1 MLSGEGNENGE
12 KTTKKKLLD
21 VQHTFFC
28 TFLCRCF
35 TRLQRETSRNFL
47 VTRFIEEISY
57 LFLFTLFF
65 HCRSFSPWWPLAFL
79 IFSGAKFSNSSS
91 TKNCLLCFSSLSLAL
106 CRAFYRLA
114 SMACRLLSLFLC
126 LSLSLYS
133 KLFDMTINLSLI
145 LKITRIRKPFLLS
158 VLIFIDSLFSA
169 SQRRGWLCD
178 FPPK

>member
-79 IFSGAKFSNSSS
+79 IFSGAKFSHFSS

-106 CRAFYRLA
+106 CRAFYPLA

-133 KLFDMTINLSLI
+133 KLLDMTINLSLI

-169 SQRRGWLCD
+169 SQRCGWLCN

>member
-65 HCRSFSPWWPLAFL
+65 SLPLIFTLVAASISHFLTAATKFSCCSSNKKMSPLFFISRSRSLSPFFSLSFAGLPPTFSFSLSFSCS
-79 IFSGAKFSNSSS
+79 IFQICGHDN
-91 TKNCLLCFSSLSLAL
+91 
-106 CRAFYRLA
+106 
-114 SMACRLLSLFLC
+114 
-126 LSLSLYS
+126 
-133 KLFDMTINLSLI
+133 
-145 LKITRIRKPFLLS
+145 
-158 VLIFIDSLFSA
+158 
-169 SQRRGWLCD
+169 
-178 FPPK
+178 

>member
-65 HCRSFSPWWPLAFL
+65 SLPL
-79 IFSGAKFSNSSS
+79 IFTLVAASISHFLRCKIVTFFFQ
-91 TKNCLLCFSSLSLAL
+91 KDCLLCFSSLSLAL

-169 SQRRGWLCD
+169 SQRCGWLCN

>member
-47 VTRFIEEISY
+47 VTRFMEEISY
-57 LFLFTLFF
+57 SFLFTLFF

-79 IFSGAKFSNSSS
+79 IFSGAKFSHSSS
-91 TKNCLLCFSSLSLAL
+91 TKNCLLCFSSLSLVL

-133 KLFDMTINLSLI
+133 KLLDMTINLSLI

-169 SQRRGWLCD
+169 SQRCGWLCN

>member
-1 MLSGEGNENGE
+1 M
-12 KTTKKKLLD
+12 
-21 VQHTFFC
+21 
-28 TFLCRCF
+28 
-35 TRLQRETSRNFL
+35 
-47 VTRFIEEISY
+47 EEISY
-57 LFLFTLFF
+57 SFLFTLFF

-79 IFSGAKFSNSSS
+79 IFSGAKFSHSSS

-133 KLFDMTINLSLI
+133 KLLDMTINLSLI
-145 LKITRIRKPFLLS
+145 LMITRIRKPFLLS

-169 SQRRGWLCD
+169 SQDAGGYAISRQNNLELHLGCYTYWLSYFTLVCLWFGRAGGRSD
-178 FPPK
+178 VRSRDYQNFSDG

>member
-79 IFSGAKFSNSSS
+79 IFSGAKFSHSSS

-106 CRAFYRLA
+106 SF
-114 SMACRLLSLFLC
+114 SFDGLSPPFSF
-126 LSLSLYS
+126 SLSFSFSIFQTFRHDNQS
-133 KLFDMTINLSLI
+133 KLNT
-145 LKITRIRKPFLLS
+145 
-158 VLIFIDSLFSA
+158 
-169 SQRRGWLCD
+169 
-178 FPPK
+178 

>member
-65 HCRSFSPWWPLAFL
+65 SLPL
-79 IFSGAKFSNSSS
+79 IFTLVAASISHFLRCKIFTFFFHKKLSPLFFISLS
-91 TKNCLLCFSSLSLAL
+91 SSLS
-106 CRAFYRLA
+106 CF
-114 SMACRLLSLFLC
+114 LSFSFDGLSPPFSF
-126 LSLSLYS
+126 SLSFS
-133 KLFDMTINLSLI
+133 FS
-145 LKITRIRKPFLLS
+145 
-158 VLIFIDSLFSA
+158 IFQTFRHDN
-169 SQRRGWLCD
+169 
-178 FPPK
+178 

>member
-65 HCRSFSPWWPLAFL
+65 SLPL
-79 IFSGAKFSNSSS
+79 IFTLVAASISHFLRCKIFTFFFHNKLSPLFFISLS
-91 TKNCLLCFSSLSLAL
+91 SSLS
-106 CRAFYRLA
+106 CF
-114 SMACRLLSLFLC
+114 LSFSFDGLSPPFSF
-126 LSLSLYS
+126 SLSFS
-133 KLFDMTINLSLI
+133 FS
-145 LKITRIRKPFLLS
+145 
-158 VLIFIDSLFSA
+158 IFQTFRHDN
-169 SQRRGWLCD
+169 
-178 FPPK
+178 

>member
-1 MLSGEGNENGE
+1 ME
-12 KTTKKKLLD
+12 K
-21 VQHTFFC
+21 
-28 TFLCRCF
+28 
-35 TRLQRETSRNFL
+35 
-47 VTRFIEEISY
+47 ISY

-79 IFSGAKFSNSSS
+79 IFSGAKLSHSFSKKIVPLFFISV
-91 TKNCLLCFSSLSLAL
+91 SLAL

-133 KLFDMTINLSLI
+133 KLLDMTINLSLI
-145 LKITRIRKPFLLS
+145 LKITRIQKPFLLS
-158 VLIFIDSLFSA
+158 VLIVIDSLFSA
-169 SQRRGWLCD
+169 SQRCGWLCN